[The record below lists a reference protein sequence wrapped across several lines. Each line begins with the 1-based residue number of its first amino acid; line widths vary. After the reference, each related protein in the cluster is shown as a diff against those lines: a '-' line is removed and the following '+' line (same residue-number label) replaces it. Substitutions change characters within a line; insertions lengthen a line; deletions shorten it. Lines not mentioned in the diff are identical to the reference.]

1 MSDGP
6 YRSLNMRPGWKALA
20 KRGQMAAFDADDVAD
35 AVCPALEGDWSAEIS
50 REFMVE
56 LRAFCDLR
64 QGSLFDETGEA
75 LNRLRRLGFAH
86 GTLGMAAADFA
97 VQARQEGL
105 HGAAALRSAIERTLF
120 DRATCNVRGVEE
132 HYHRESTAYRAQ
144 FVRSRLESGVQ
155 NAAAR
160 IAAMAE
166 RLAGGQPLGRSAPA
180 KQTGLDDGASLP

>member
-20 KRGQMAAFDADDVAD
+20 KRGQLAAFDANDVAD
-35 AVCPALEGDWSAEIS
+35 AVCPALEADWSAEIS
-50 REFMVE
+50 REFVTE
-56 LRAFCDLR
+56 LRAFCDMR
-64 QGSLFDETGEA
+64 QTSLFDETSET

-86 GTLGMAAADFA
+86 GTLGMVVADFA
-97 VQARQEGL
+97 VQARQDGQ
-105 HGAAALRSAIERTLF
+105 HGAQALRSAIQGALL
-120 DRATCNVRGVEE
+120 DRAACNVRGVEE

-166 RLAGGQPLGRSAPA
+166 RLAGGQPAGRSALA
-180 KQTGLDDGASLP
+180 KRTGLDDGVGLP